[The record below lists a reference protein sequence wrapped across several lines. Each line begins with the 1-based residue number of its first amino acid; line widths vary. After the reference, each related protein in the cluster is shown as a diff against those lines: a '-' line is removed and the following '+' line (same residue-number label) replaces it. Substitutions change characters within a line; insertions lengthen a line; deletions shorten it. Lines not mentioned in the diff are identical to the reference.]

1 MPAFAMAIYAFS
13 LSGLLGTSALYHRVF
28 RAKFRRGGR
37 PRRGLHVRQR
47 EAPGERQPEEPQVP
61 IVGGTRAWNG
71 AAGKLLIHNRKHNQ
85 ALLKFDVVQ

>member
-1 MPAFAMAIYAFS
+1 MV
-13 LSGLLGTSALYHRVF
+13 GHF
-28 RAKFRRGGR
+28 RAKFRRGGHLGAVFTFDNGKLR
-37 PRRGLHVRQR
+37 ASGNQKNHR
-47 EAPGERQPEEPQVP
+47 VP